1 MLLQQLAYLIFSF
14 TVLMTRRSQTNPNE
28 AKCSKKA
35 NRPSTYKKR
44 PPGLDTYTC
53 NMALNIVARKVDI
66 MNANNGGVALHGAVS
81 AIVSK
86 MKPTLPWFNVKML
99 RSHLK
104 KLNKQKS
111 KQPAEMWNNISCC
124 RACRCRHH
132 QQRWFVAFYLDCWHH
147 ISSRQQFKWWQ
158 QQYYYSYS

>member
-132 QQRWFVAFYLDCWHH
+132 QQR
-147 ISSRQQFKWWQ
+147 
-158 QQYYYSYS
+158 